1 VDVEAPVPCSKFDE
15 PDIIWA
21 CKVVDFTPT
30 GNFAW
35 SQRQV
40 KRLLSGG
47 FFGCSSFKEGLAG
60 LDT

>member
-40 KRLLSGG
+40 KLLSGG
-47 FFGCSSFKEGLAG
+47 FF
-60 LDT
+60 LDAQASRTAWLG

>member
-1 VDVEAPVPCSKFDE
+1 MSQ
-15 PDIIWA
+15 ILSGA

-30 GNFAW
+30 GNFAL

-47 FFGCSSFKEGLAG
+47 FFGCSSFKDGLAG